1 MSQKIIRKSI
11 LITLLI
17 IVAAVLLSGCSVLDA
32 FQPTATVTPSPT
44 FTATLPPPTPT
55 PTVTKVPYYTDATVF
70 TGDLQVPILIYHRFI
85 PDFDGETTSM
95 KMQYSEFKSELQALY
110 DAGFSLISLKSWI
123 DGTFIVPEGR
133 KPLII
138 TMDDAWF
145 ADQIYIND
153 DGTPS
158 EYSAIGIMW
167 RFANEHPEFGF
178 HAALFAIMGDKYFGD
193 VFLENYQRFIVSEGN
208 AWKDKLGH
216 TMVWALENGIE
227 VGNHTFLH
235 PRLSEIKNNADI
247 QYQLSQND
255 IYARSFLERVGRSD
269 LNEKIDNIIALP
281 EGKWPETQSG
291 KNVILNYI
299 NPEGKPVLAV
309 MEAYNMDAVQFT
321 PSYFSAGFNPNAI
334 PRITASPYFV
344 NYIIENKGLIPTASV
359 CKLGPLEEEL
369 ANDQATLSEAVE
381 NAVGSG
387 LCPEGVYHVNGFI
400 FYINDG
406 NLTIHSTPTAG
417 IPTSGETE
425 TPAP

>member
-1 MSQKIIRKSI
+1 MKRYSL
-11 LITLLI
+11 LITLLSI
-17 IVAAVLLSGCSVLDA
+17 TAAFLLSGCSVLA
-32 FQPTATVTPSPT
+32 ALQPTATVTPSPT
-44 FTATLPPPTPT
+44 FTPTLPPPTPT
-55 PTVTKVPYYTDATVF
+55 PTPTEVPYFVEATVF
-70 TGDLQVPILIYHRFI
+70 SGELQVPILIYHRFI

-95 KMQYSEFKSELQALY
+95 KMQYSEFKRELQALY

-123 DGTFIVPEGR
+123 EGTFIVPEGR

-145 ADQIYIND
+145 SDQIYIND

-167 RFANEHPEFGF
+167 KFANEHPEFGF
-178 HAALFAIMGDKYFGD
+178 NATLFAIMGDKYYGD
-193 VFLENYQRFIVSEGN
+193 ILLANQQRFIVSDGN
-208 AWKDKLGH
+208 AWKDKLGN

-235 PRLSEIKNNADI
+235 PRLSEVKDNADI

-255 IYARSFLERVGRSD
+255 YYARTFLERVGRSD
-269 LNEKIDNIIALP
+269 LYEKMDNIIALP

-299 NPEGKPVLAV
+299 NPEGKSVMAV

-321 PSYFSAGFNPNAI
+321 PSFFSEGFNPYAI

-344 NYIIENKGLIPTASV
+344 NYIVENKDLLPTAQV
-359 CKLGPLEEEL
+359 CKLGPLHEEM
-369 ANDQATLSEAVE
+369 ANDQATLAAKVEEAV
-381 NAVGSG
+381 ASG
-387 LCPEGVYHVNGFI
+387 VCLEGVYHVNGFI
-400 FYINDG
+400 FFVKDG
-406 NLTIHSTPTAG
+406 TLSVHSTPPADLPALAETA
-417 IPTSGETE
+417 TSM
-425 TPAP
+425 P

>member
-1 MSQKIIRKSI
+1 MIRKPL
-11 LITLLI
+11 LITFLSV
-17 IVAAVLLSGCSVLDA
+17 VAAVLLSGCTVVES
-32 FQPTATVTPSPT
+32 FQPTVTETPSPT
-44 FTATLPPPTPT
+44 FTSSPPPPTPT
-55 PTVTKVPYYTDATVF
+55 PTATKIPYYAKATVF
-70 TGDLQVPILIYHRFI
+70 SGDLQVPILIYHRFI

-95 KMQYSEFKSELQALY
+95 KMQYSEFKRELQALY

-145 ADQIYIND
+145 ADQIFINE

-167 RFANEHPEFGF
+167 RFANEHPDFGF
-178 HAALFAIMGDKYFGD
+178 HAALFAIMGDKFYGD
-193 VFLENYQRFIVSEGN
+193 VFLESYQRFIVSEGT
-208 AWKDKLGH
+208 AWKDKLGN

-235 PRLSEIKNNADI
+235 PRLSEIKNNSDI

-255 IYARSFLERVGRSD
+255 IYARTFLERVGRSD
-269 LNEKIDNIIALP
+269 LFEKMDNIIALP
-281 EGKWPETQSG
+281 EGRWPATQSG
-291 KNVILNYI
+291 RDVILNYI
-299 NPEGKPVLAV
+299 NPEGKPVMAV

-321 PSYFSAGFNPNAI
+321 PSYFSSDFNPYAI
-334 PRITASPYFV
+334 PRITASPFFV
-344 NYIIENKGLIPTASV
+344 NYIVENRDLIPTALT
-359 CKLGPLEEEL
+359 CELGPMDEEKSK
-369 ANDQATLSEAVE
+369 DQTSLSIVIK
-381 NAVGSG
+381 NAIETG

-400 FYINDG
+400 FYVENE
-406 NLTIHSTPTAG
+406 NLTVHATPT
-417 IPTSGETE
+417 GEIAISENTQ